1 MPKLCNRVTVTYNVR
16 EREKFVTGI
25 THLVAPQLQ
34 ISSHAANGLQK
45 KEGLIDRRY
54 VAISL
59 APAEAITSDRRQRPR
74 VVRSLVQVFELVL
87 PLSLFVSSRVDRV
100 YVLKRKESSAFKTL
114 KIANIARL
122 FVYCKY
128 GLWLFK
134 HELSRSIRQV
144 NIEEN
149 SLSTY

>member
-45 KEGLIDRRY
+45 EEGLIDRRY

-100 YVLKRKESSAFKTL
+100 YVLKRKEKKA
-114 KIANIARL
+114 
-122 FVYCKY
+122 V
-128 GLWLFK
+128 
-134 HELSRSIRQV
+134 LSKR
-144 NIEEN
+144 
-149 SLSTY
+149 

>member
-34 ISSHAANGLQK
+34 ISSHAANGLQ

-100 YVLKRKESSAFKTL
+100 YVLKRKEKKA
-114 KIANIARL
+114 
-122 FVYCKY
+122 V
-128 GLWLFK
+128 
-134 HELSRSIRQV
+134 LSRR
-144 NIEEN
+144 
-149 SLSTY
+149 